1 MPRRTRSTLVA
12 ALLPTLAL
20 LPACSLRPS
29 FEVRVEN
36 LSSSTVVAQLV
47 RDRTLDGDEILAQAR
62 IRPDAAATLG
72 PASADP
78 LDPVH
83 LRLARPEDLQSL
95 PDNHKL
101 SRGRWIATVT
111 DAPITTWHRFAVSIE
126 KDTSER
132 PADPAE

>member
-1 MPRRTRSTLVA
+1 MPSRLATP
-12 ALLPTLAL
+12 LLLAGLAL
-20 LPACSLRPS
+20 LPACSIRPT

-47 RDRTLDGDEILAQAR
+47 RDRTLDDDEILGVAR

-78 LDPVH
+78 LDPVY
-83 LRLARPEDLQSL
+83 LRVARPEDLQSL
-95 PDNHKL
+95 PDNHRIG
-101 SRGRWIATVT
+101 RGRWVATIT

-126 KDTSER
+126 KDTTQP